1 MTIAEQ
7 LRQCRWFGRCDPAV
21 QQAIAADGRLVTL
34 ARGQWVYGEGDM
46 ATGIVIV
53 LDGMLRL
60 EAAAGEKTV
69 LVGIAR
75 AGDAFGQSRQMG
87 GGPRI
92 VTAIASRPSRV
103 LTISDTMLDRIGH
116 RLPALWKATSELVYG
131 QLDAS
136 VHGLA
141 QMLSLRPRGRIAAR
155 LLTFARDADVPLSQS
170 DLAEL
175 CGLSRKVVSA
185 HLAALEQA
193 GAIRRGYRTIHLR
206 DMAQLSRLAGD
217 ADGFVKAMER
227 SGIAH
232 RVSASDDSI
241 LLAAGP

>member
-1 MTIAEQ
+1 MTIGDQ

-21 QQAIAADGRLVTL
+21 QQAIAADGRLATL
-34 ARGQWVYGEGDM
+34 ARGQWVYGERDM

-193 GAIRRGYRTIHLR
+193 GAIERGYRSIHLR
-206 DMAQLSRLAGD
+206 DMTQLSDLAG
-217 ADGFVKAMER
+217 M
-227 SGIAH
+227 
-232 RVSASDDSI
+232 
-241 LLAAGP
+241 